1 MGSTSV
7 TIADIVMLIVS
18 LRLIVPLPVYCD
30 AELAAASLAGSPGR
44 NFSRPSSALTPAL
57 SAPPRVR
64 AVERGET
71 LAVSDFER
79 LPRAPGLAI
88 GAVAATRAA
97 GRELVRASDTIT
109 PRLVRRGEPVAIN
122 LRARGLLIAT
132 GGRALTA
139 GGMGDLVR
147 VVATATNRTFDAIVE
162 GSGAVRLGTH

>member
-1 MGSTSV
+1 M
-7 TIADIVMLIVS
+7 IAL
-18 LRLIVPLPVYCD
+18 LALL
-30 AELAAASLAGSPGR
+30 LAADAPATTTVEV
-44 NFSRPSSALTPAL
+44 AVLT
-57 SAPPRVR
+57 R

-79 LPRAPGLAI
+79 SPRAPGLAI
-88 GAVAATRAA
+88 GAVVATRAA
-97 GRELVRASDTIT
+97 GRELVRALPAGAVVRASDTIT

-147 VVATATNRTFDAIVE
+147 VVATATNRTFDAVVE
-162 GSGAVRLGTH
+162 GSGAVRLGTP

>member
-1 MGSTSV
+1 M
-7 TIADIVMLIVS
+7 IAL
-18 LRLIVPLPVYCD
+18 LALL
-30 AELAAASLAGSPGR
+30 LAADAPAT
-44 NFSRPSSALTPAL
+44 ATVEVAVLT
-57 SAPPRVR
+57 R

-79 LPRAPGLAI
+79 SPRAPGLAI

-97 GRELVRASDTIT
+97 GRELVRALPAGAVVRASDTIT

-162 GSGAVRLGTH
+162 GSGAVRLGTP

>member
-1 MGSTSV
+1 M
-7 TIADIVMLIVS
+7 IAL
-18 LRLIVPLPVYCD
+18 LALL
-30 AELAAASLAGSPGR
+30 LAAEVPAATTVEV
-44 NFSRPSSALTPAL
+44 AVLT
-57 SAPPRVR
+57 R

-79 LPRAPGLAI
+79 SPRAPGLAI

-97 GRELVRASDTIT
+97 GRELVRALPAGAVVRASDTIT

-147 VVATATNRTFDAIVE
+147 VVATATNRTFDAVVE
-162 GSGAVRLGTH
+162 GSGAVRLGTP